1 MQECYRMLLNAT
13 IKSAILVSYKN
24 VKQVQQ
30 NKSII

>member
-13 IKSAILVSYKN
+13 IKSDILVSYKN
-24 VKQVQQ
+24 VKQVPQ